1 MKKSKSRGEESKMKK
16 VLVIHG
22 PNLNLLGKREEDI
35 YGKMSLEDINNS
47 LAEKAKALGIGVDFF
62 QSNHEGDMVQRIQDA
77 KDEGFS
83 AILINPAAYTHTSV
97 ALRDAVSAIDIPVV
111 ESHIS
116 NIYAREEFRHTS
128 LIAPVAA
135 GQIAGFG
142 VNSYILGLEAIVEL
156 IK

>member
-1 MKKSKSRGEESKMKK
+1 MKK

-35 YGKMSLEDINNS
+35 YGKMSLDDINNS
-47 LAEKAKALGIGVDFF
+47 LNEKAKSLGMGVDFF
-62 QSNHEGDMVQRIQDA
+62 QSNHEGDMVVKIQDA

-97 ALRDAVSAIDIPVV
+97 ALRDAISAIDIPVV

-142 VNSYILGLEAIVEL
+142 KNSYILGLEAIAEL

>member
-1 MKKSKSRGEESKMKK
+1 MKKI
-16 VLVIHG
+16 LVIHG
-22 PNLNLLGKREEDI
+22 PNLNLLGKREENI
-35 YGKMSLEDINNS
+35 YGKMSLEDIDNS
-47 LAEKAKALGIGVDFF
+47 LKEKAKALGLGIDFF
-62 QSNHEGDMVQRIQDA
+62 QSNHEGDIVQGIQDA
-77 KDEGFS
+77 EEKGFS

-97 ALRDAVSAIDIPVV
+97 ALRDAISAIEIPVV

-142 VNSYILGLEAIVEL
+142 LHSYILGLEAIAEL

>member
-1 MKKSKSRGEESKMKK
+1 MKK

>member
-1 MKKSKSRGEESKMKK
+1 MKN

-35 YGKMSLEDINNS
+35 YGKMSLDDINNS
-47 LAEKAKALGIGVDFF
+47 LSEKAKSLGMGVDFF
-62 QSNHEGDMVQRIQDA
+62 QSNHEGDMVQKIQDA

-97 ALRDAVSAIDIPVV
+97 ALRDAISAIDIPVV

-142 VNSYILGLEAIVEL
+142 VNSYILGLEAIAEL
-156 IK
+156 IR